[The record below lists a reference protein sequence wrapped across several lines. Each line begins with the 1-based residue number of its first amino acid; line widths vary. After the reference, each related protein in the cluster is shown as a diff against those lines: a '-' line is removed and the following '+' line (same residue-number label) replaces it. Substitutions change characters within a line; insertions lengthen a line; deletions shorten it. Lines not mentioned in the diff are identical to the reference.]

1 MTTFSKPENHIFRRM
16 DKDMRKLQKRV
27 LKMGAMVLEQMD
39 RLQNALAAEDPDKAR
54 QVIEGDRPIDL
65 QEVKVDKFVIQFLAR
80 RAPMGSDLRFVV
92 ATSRIVTELERIG
105 DETAQVAKALFHEQQ
120 QLAGCDGRPADE
132 EVRELVGQLIVLF
145 DSALDAYQHYDYQEA
160 LALAREESGPGY
172 KLREQL
178 KELMECIFHSQQP
191 VAEAATFVLVL
202 RALERIMRH
211 VQNIA
216 EHVIYLVSGEDI
228 RHQ

>member
-1 MTTFSKPENHIFRRM
+1 MTTFSKPEKHIFKRV

-27 LKMGAMVLEQMD
+27 LKMGAMVLEQME
-39 RLQNALAAEDPDKAR
+39 RLQNALAAEDREKAR

-65 QEVKVDKFVIQFLAR
+65 QEVKADKFVIQFLAR

-105 DETAQVAKALFHEQQ
+105 DETAQIAKALFQEQQ
-120 QLAGCDGRPADE
+120 PLAGCDGRPADE
-132 EVRELVGQLIVLF
+132 EVRELVGHIIVLF
-145 DSALDAYQHYDYQEA
+145 DSALDAYEHYDYQEA
-160 LALAREESGPGY
+160 LSLAREEHGPRHD
-172 KLREQL
+172 LEARL

-202 RALERIMRH
+202 RALERIIRH
-211 VQNIA
+211 LQNIA
-216 EHVIYLVSGEDI
+216 EHVIYLITGEDI
-228 RHQ
+228 RHR